1 MVSNNSHSIEYVELS
16 VVKLRDRRWRENP
29 ARQID
34 EAARQLQRTGHIV
47 EPPLLD
53 SENFVVCGGA
63 IVQAAK
69 KLKWSQIPVLRV
81 GSMSADELRL
91 YAINAHKLS
100 DMGRYDDALL
110 ADELRELDRL
120 LGKEALATLAMEE
133 GELTRLLGLDKGAEG
148 DLSDLLVADDT
159 AAVITQLGDLW
170 QIGNQH
176 RLMCASSLKTSNF
189 AMLMDGERAQFGLAD
204 PPYNI
209 PMSIYS
215 SDPTRK
221 EFAYAHGE
229 MSPNEFTRFL
239 TKVMRDMKAVSE
251 EDSLHAFFM
260 SYHYLLELLRAGTVV
275 FGRPK
280 AMCTW
285 VKSQPGQGSLF
296 RSQTEQIV
304 YFRNGQGSHR
314 NNVQLG
320 KHGRNRTTAWHYDGM
335 TTATSE
341 RAELL
346 KEHATPKPTDLL
358 QDAILDVTTRGG
370 IVVDPFG
377 GIGSTMVAA
386 HAAERRGYLIEIEP
400 RYVDVAIRR
409 IRKTFGLEAIRLQ
422 DGKTFSELEE
432 QIESTR
438 KASS

>member
-1 MVSNNSHSIEYVELS
+1 MSNNSHSIEHVDLS
-16 VVKLRDRRWRENP
+16 TIQLRDRSWRENP
-29 ARQID
+29 ARQIE
-34 EAARQLQRTGHIV
+34 EAVRQLERTGQIV

-53 SENFVVCGGA
+53 SENQVVCGGA
-63 IVQAAK
+63 IVQAAR

-81 GSMSADELRL
+81 GSMSPDELRL

-100 DMGRYDDALL
+100 DMGKYDDALL
-110 ADELRELDRL
+110 AYELRELDRL

-133 GELTRLLGLDKGAEG
+133 GELTKLLGLDQGAES
-148 DLSDLLVADDT
+148 DVSDLPTADDS
-159 AAVITQLGDLW
+159 AALITKLGDVW
-170 QIGNQH
+170 QVGNQH
-176 RLMCASSLKTSNF
+176 RLMCASSLETSNF
-189 AMLMDGERAQFGLAD
+189 AMLMDGERAQFGLVD

-209 PMSIYS
+209 PKSIYS
-215 SDPTRK
+215 SDPARK

-229 MSPNEFTRFL
+229 MSANEFTRFL
-239 TKVMRDMKAVSE
+239 TKVMRDMTAVSE
-251 EDSLHAFFM
+251 ENSLHAFFM
-260 SYHYLLELLRAGTVV
+260 SYHHLLELLRAGTVV

-304 YFRNGQGSHR
+304 YFRNGKGSHR

-320 KHGRNRTTAWHYDGM
+320 KHGRNRTTAWHYEGM

-346 KEHATPKPTDLL
+346 KEHATPKPTDML
-358 QDAILDVTTRGG
+358 QDAILDVTARGG
-370 IVVDPFG
+370 IVLDPFG

-386 HAAERRGYLIEIEP
+386 HAAERLGYLIEIEP
-400 RYVDVAIRR
+400 RYVDVALRR
-409 IRKTFGLEAIRLQ
+409 MRKTFGLEAIRLQ
-422 DGKTFSELEE
+422 DGKTFSELER
-432 QIESTR
+432 QAESNS